1 MLASCLNIL
10 VTTDFLKLRQV
21 YISVLNGW
29 LIPHF
34 AETLSTCKLALTNL
48 SPRIMQDIAASVKIQ

>member
-1 MLASCLNIL
+1 

-21 YISVLNGW
+21 YISILNGW

-34 AETLSTCKLALTNL
+34 KETLDVCKLALTNL
-48 SPRIMQDIAASVKIQ
+48 SPRIMQDIAASVTIQ